1 MGIPS
6 KSTPKTTK
14 EPKPILLQT
23 NRKGSNSATD
33 TSSVTLGPSA
43 GIPDH
48 SKYRNRVR
56 TSSLELSN
64 HLHEPR
70 RRNSSGVSQSAAA
83 SAVAAINADQSA
95 STPTR
100 NRSSTLTTRLQS
112 SSSTRPHL
120 RSRAST
126 NTRLSPP
133 TSPTLS
139 SHSSLSSSTSAKGRP
154 RAMSSSPR
162 TGRQTQPYR
171 KVIIIFSILVSLF
184 LLGTVIVLSS
194 VSYYLAFP
202 DGSFLSEEEVP
213 WTGNDLIS
221 PLRDPLP
228 ANATLEKRQEWE
240 EMQAEGAVM
249 GTETI
254 PQVWDEMSEED
265 METPASSGSSETYT
279 ATEEAQLVGEEQWG
293 IDGQGSGQY
302 WMQSEWDGQVRDT
315 DDWSRLYNVSLR
327 YDRGS
332 RTLTCTDPQNRRED
346 PSYNSPDLE
355 E

>member
-1 MGIPS
+1 
-6 KSTPKTTK
+6 
-14 EPKPILLQT
+14 
-23 NRKGSNSATD
+23 
-33 TSSVTLGPSA
+33 
-43 GIPDH
+43 
-48 SKYRNRVR
+48 
-56 TSSLELSN
+56 
-64 HLHEPR
+64 
-70 RRNSSGVSQSAAA
+70 
-83 SAVAAINADQSA
+83 
-95 STPTR
+95 
-100 NRSSTLTTRLQS
+100 
-112 SSSTRPHL
+112 
-120 RSRAST
+120 
-126 NTRLSPP
+126 
-133 TSPTLS
+133 
-139 SHSSLSSSTSAKGRP
+139 
-154 RAMSSSPR
+154 MSSSPR

-249 GTETI
+249 GTEAI

-265 METPASSGSSETYT
+265 METLAASGSSETYT
-279 ATEEAQLVGEEQWG
+279 ATEEAQLAGEEQWG
-293 IDGQGSGQY
+293 IDGPGSGQY

-327 YDRGS
+327 YVCGS
-332 RTLTCTDPQNRRED
+332 RTLACTDPQNRRED
-346 PSYNSPDLE
+346 PSYHSPDLE